1 MNTPRQELLEVL
13 GHLSLMY
20 PDLRFG
26 QLLITVSN
34 WAKHQ
39 PDSLWDATDE
49 ELLAAVTAHLER
61 TGALEVSA

>member
-13 GHLSLMY
+13 GQLSLMY
-20 PDLRFG
+20 PDLRLG

-49 ELLAAVTAHLER
+49 ELLAAASAHLER
-61 TGALEVSA
+61 TGALEVTA